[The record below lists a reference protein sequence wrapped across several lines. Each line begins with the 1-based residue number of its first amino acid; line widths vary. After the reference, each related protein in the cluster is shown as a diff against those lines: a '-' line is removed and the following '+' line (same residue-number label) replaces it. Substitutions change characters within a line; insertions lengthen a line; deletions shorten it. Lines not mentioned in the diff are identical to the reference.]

1 MHEYSF
7 SPQRTVRPQSKRL
20 RFKSLLLFICLILV
34 LYTAYRLRSNKFNP
48 PLSPDS
54 QQTTQAGEPAVLNF
68 ASENEFLQAVEKEMG
83 AVGGTVTYYLVDL
96 NTNNGVGINEQTVI
110 TAASVNK
117 IPILATLYHQAG
129 EGTIDLEKIITLQ
142 QQDIQD
148 FGTGS
153 IRYDPPGTVYS
164 IKTLARLMM
173 EKSDNTAAYILS
185 TAILGV
191 ESIQAYMDEL
201 GLVQTDMANNKTSAK
216 DISTILIKMYRG
228 EITTPALK
236 EEMLGFMDRSDFD
249 DRIPAG
255 VDPSVTVFH
264 KTGDEINKIHDAG
277 IVDLPNRPYFIGVFT
292 TDQTDEERAKEVI
305 RNISKLTYEYMRRR

>member
-7 SPQRTVRPQSKRL
+7 SPQRSIRPQSKRL
-20 RFKSLLLFICLILV
+20 RLKSAALFICLILV
-34 LYTAYRLRSNKFNP
+34 IYTAYRLRTGKTNP
-48 PLSPDS
+48 SSSSLG
-54 QQTTQAGEPAVLNF
+54 QQTVQSGQPAARHF
-68 ASENEFLQAVEKEMG
+68 ASENEFLEEVEKEMG
-83 AVGGTVTYYLVDL
+83 TVGGTVTFYLVDL
-96 NTNNGVGINEQTVI
+96 NVNSGIGINEQTVI

-129 EGTIDLEKIITLQ
+129 SGTIDLEKIITLQ

-153 IRYDPPGTVYS
+153 IRYDKPGTVYS

-173 EKSDNTAAYILS
+173 EKSDNTAAHILS
-185 TAILGV
+185 TAILDIDT
-191 ESIQAYMDEL
+191 IQAYMNEL
-201 GLVQTDMANNKTSAK
+201 GLVQTDIADNKTSAK
-216 DISTILIKMYRG
+216 DISMVLIKMYRG
-228 EITTPALK
+228 EITTAALK
-236 EEMLGFMDRSDFD
+236 DEMLGFMDKSDFD

-255 VDPSVTVFH
+255 VDPDIAVFH

-305 RNISKLTYEYMRRR
+305 RNISRITFEYMKQ